1 LGWVKDERAVRTAW
15 TQVSMLT
22 HARCPLLSLSACP
35 NPTSINTALPIS
47 HRARLAGEKDPEVL
61 KGGFAGEDLVWV
73 FRLRVL
79 GVGVSGFGFRVVGFR
94 VQGFG
99 V

>member
-1 LGWVKDERAVRTAW
+1 MA
-15 TQVSMLT
+15 
-22 HARCPLLSLSACP
+22 
-35 NPTSINTALPIS
+35 INTTLPIS
-47 HRARLAGEKDPEVL
+47 HRARLAGSEKDPEVL

-79 GVGVSGFGFRVVGFR
+79 GVGVSGLGFRGLGFR